1 MTTATRAGVG
11 FRSERGPILIAL
23 MLGTSLV
30 ALDSTIVATA
40 VPSIVT
46 DLGGFSQFPWLF
58 SVYLLAQAVSVPV
71 YGKLADLF
79 GRKPIMLFGIG
90 LFLVGSILCGFAWSM
105 PALIAF
111 RAVQGLGAGA
121 VQPMSVTIAGD
132 IYTLAE
138 RAKAGKATIYRHWSG
153 KAQVVAE
160 AIRRRKCE
168 HTEQVPDTGSLR
180 SDLLSALDQ
189 MSASIT
195 ADEAIIAGV
204 MSAMRTDPELAGLMR
219 TEVLNNRGNLDGIIQ
234 RAVRRGELP
243 DGSRADLLYEVV
255 PAVVMH
261 RLVLWG
267 EPTGNEFTT
276 HLVDDIVLPLLR
288 L

>member
-1 MTTATRAGVG
+1 MIEKATGRARRPTGARAEAREQAILDAALELLMEVG
-11 FRSERGPILIAL
+11 YDRL
-23 MLGTSLV
+23 
-30 ALDSTIVATA
+30 
-40 VPSIVT
+40 
-46 DLGGFSQFPWLF
+46 
-58 SVYLLAQAVSVPV
+58 
-71 YGKLADLF
+71 
-79 GRKPIMLFGIG
+79 
-90 LFLVGSILCGFAWSM
+90 SM
-105 PALIAF
+105 DA
-111 RAVQGLGAGA
+111 
-121 VQPMSVTIAGD
+121 
-132 IYTLAE
+132 LAE

-180 SDLLSALDQ
+180 GDLLSALDQ

-243 DGSRADLLYEVV
+243 DGSKADLLYEVV